1 MIKTGQRSFFFKDGL
16 EEGEQFFIGIMIATL
31 VDDGS
36 GALKESPIYNRREDT
51 IRSNPGVG
59 PIDDTAFL
67 QLVRDAI
74 KDVIA
79 DVFFVRQN
87 LMD

>member
-1 MIKTGQRSFFFKDGL
+1 V
-16 EEGEQFFIGIMIATL
+16 IATL
-31 VDDGS
+31 VDDDS
-36 GALKESPIYNRREDT
+36 RAFKESPIYNRRKDT

-59 PIDDTAFL
+59 PIDHAAFF
-67 QLVRDAI
+67 QLVGDAI